1 MTTLKERHLFPGG
14 NTSKGFYSLYR
25 YVLSQDDAK
34 RILCIKGGPGTGKSQ
49 LMKKVGAYF
58 ANKGYTIEYHHCS
71 SDPNSLD
78 GVLIK
83 ELNIALLDGTSPHI
97 VDPITPGAV
106 DEILNMGD
114 ALNVETLS
122 KNKKEIINLNKEI
135 GKSFKRAYRFLGSAK
150 CIHDDWSS
158 LNYESLD
165 SNKVSNLIENLKNN
179 IFKSEKIGYGNE
191 RHLFATAI
199 TPDGIISYTDTLI
212 TDFKRKYVLT
222 GGPGLGKTDILKFI
236 ATCGQKKGYYIEY
249 MHDPFI
255 PERIEHIF
263 IPEVSTCIITNNEI
277 NQGNYKGIEYNL
289 FDYTKSNLS
298 STKKDEIKYNS
309 DLFYELVNKAVSL
322 INNAHVLHDELE
334 AYYIKAM
341 DFSVA
346 DNIYEKVIKKLEK
359 YE

>member
-14 NTSKGFYSLYR
+14 NTSKGFYSFYR

-49 LMKKVGAYF
+49 LMKKIAAYF
-58 ANKGYTIEYHHCS
+58 SKKGYTIEYHHCS

-97 VDPITPGAV
+97 VDPINPGAV

-114 ALNVETLS
+114 ALDMYVLS
-122 KNKKEIINLNKEI
+122 KNKKEIISLNKEI
-135 GKSFKRAYRFLGSAK
+135 GKNFKRAYRYLGSAK

-165 SNKVSNLIENLKNN
+165 SNKISNIIENLKNN
-179 IFKSEKIGYGNE
+179 IFKSDKIGYGGE

-199 TPDGIISYTDTLI
+199 TPDVIITYADQLSSE
-212 TDFKRKYVLT
+212 FKKKYVLT
-222 GGPGLGKTDILKFI
+222 GGPGFGKTDILKFI
-236 ATCGQKKGYYIEY
+236 GSSGQKKGFFIEY
-249 MHDPFI
+249 MHDPFV

-263 IPEVSTCIITNNEI
+263 IPELSTCIISNNEI
-277 NQGNYKGIEYNL
+277 NQDNYTGIEYNL
-289 FDYTKSNLS
+289 FDYTKSNLPS
-298 STKKDEIKYNS
+298 SKIDDIKYNS
-309 DLFYELVNKAVSL
+309 NLFYELVNKSISL
-322 INNAHVLHDELE
+322 IHNAHILHDELE
-334 AYYIKAM
+334 SYYIKAM

-346 DNIYEKVIKKLEK
+346 NDIYDNVIKKLSK